1 MSLSEL
7 EKSLDSRG
15 LFDFLYNDKGN
26 ITININAD
34 NLILGARVGQID
46 SSIRVIYEY
55 NPEIA
60 QLLESVA
67 SIEEIKDQVAALT
80 SLLEAYYK
88 GNKKKPIIEKIK
100 EYLEWI
106 KVATETKKYAS
117 FIIKILY
124 NLYILIAKE
133 LGFLPEII

>member
-1 MSLSEL
+1 LSLSEL